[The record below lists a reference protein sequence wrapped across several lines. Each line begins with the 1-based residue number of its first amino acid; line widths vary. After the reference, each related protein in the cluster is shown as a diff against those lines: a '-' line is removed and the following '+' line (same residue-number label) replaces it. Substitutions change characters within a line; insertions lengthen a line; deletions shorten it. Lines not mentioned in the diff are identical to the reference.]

1 MNKKSLFAALF
12 GALCFTACTVE
23 DNPSGYDPV
32 YVPVDVTELVA
43 VNAWGQSGMVP
54 EWAAPKV
61 QTADGRSTEMAEV
74 YHGSN
79 DGIAETGVLMQQ
91 TLKVEN
97 GTYAVELYAN
107 SYFTPDRGFDSDM
120 KDGATD
126 VAYVFAN
133 DVKAPIVAKIG
144 TSFSEPGLYAIKKVV
159 VTDGKLTLGFGKDK
173 AGTNW
178 HTIQIKSLTL
188 LTGSNI
194 KPEPQ
199 PDPDIDLTTLV
210 SIEKDAWGGEGIA
223 GTWAAPA
230 ITTSDGRTAQMV
242 EIYHGSNDGIAET
255 GVMMQQTIAIE
266 NATYIVE
273 LYANSLYTPNRG
285 FDSDMQDGATDVAY
299 VFANDVKVPI
309 VAKVAETTQTNGE
322 YSIEVKVTDGKLT
335 MGLGKDKAGTNW
347 HTIQIKS
354 LAKK

>member
-12 GALCFTACTVE
+12 GALCFTACSVD
-23 DNPSGYDPV
+23 DNPAGYDPV
-32 YVPVDVTELVA
+32 YVPVDMTELVS
-43 VNAWGQSGMVP
+43 VNGWGQSGMVP
-54 EWAAPKV
+54 DWAAPAV
-61 QTADGRSTEMAEV
+61 QTADGRSTAMAEV

-79 DGIAETGVLMQQ
+79 EGIAETGVLMQQ
-91 TLKVEN
+91 TIKVEN

-120 KDGATD
+120 QDGATD

-133 DVKAPIVAKIG
+133 DVKTFITAKIG
-144 TSFSEPGLYAIKKVV
+144 TSFSEPGLYTIKKVE
-159 VTDGKLTLGFGKDK
+159 VTNGELTLGFGKEK

-188 LTGSNI
+188 LTGSNV
-194 KPEPQ
+194 KQDAEPEP
-199 PDPDIDLTTLV
+199 DPEIDLTTLV
-210 SIEKDAWGGEGIA
+210 SIEKEAWGGEGIA

-242 EIYHGSNDGIAET
+242 EVYHGSNEGIAET
-255 GVMMQQTIAIE
+255 GIMMQQTIEIDNGA
-266 NATYIVE
+266 YIVE

-299 VFANDVKVPI
+299 VFANEVKVPI
-309 VAKVAETTQTNGE
+309 VAKVAETTATNGE
-322 YSIEVKVTDGKLT
+322 YAIEVEVKDGKLT
-335 MGLGKDKAGTNW
+335 MGPQSFLVVR
-347 HTIQIKS
+347 
-354 LAKK
+354 